1 MPTAVEPGPADWQV
15 VRLGDIASIVLGG
28 TPSTAVPS
36 FWGGDINW
44 MSSGEVNVK
53 QVWDVAGRITEAG
66 LASSNATMV
75 DPPAVAIGLAGQG
88 KTRGTAALVH
98 TRLCTNQSIAL
109 VRGHDGLALSRFLY
123 HNLDR
128 RYEELRAVS
137 SGGGRGGLSRS
148 ILKDVDVLLPPLR
161 EQHRISDILDAVDV
175 AIHET
180 EGIVAKLTRTKLG
193 LLNDLLTRGVDEN
206 GEIRPSPDD
215 APSLYKDTALGRLP
229 MAWDVGRLREC
240 ICGTPQNGL
249 YKPESSYSTS
259 GTPIVRI
266 DGFVN
271 GGLIS
276 ATSMRKVRLSLSEV
290 EAYRLVARDM
300 LINRVNSIDFVGKA
314 ALVPAFA
321 EAVVFESNMMRV
333 RVRSD
338 RLLPEFAIMWIRS
351 PRCQNFFHTRAK
363 SAIAQASINQTDVG
377 DAPTPLP
384 PRQEQERIAAVL
396 ATAEALIDC
405 EAQNRNRHIFMRQ
418 GLMDDLLTGRVR
430 VHVPERAEA

>member
-161 EQHRISDILDAVDV
+161 EQHRISDILDAVDEV
-175 AIHET
+175 IHET
-180 EGIVAKLTRTKLG
+180 EGIVAKLRQIKLG
-193 LLNDLLTRGVDEN
+193 LLHDLLTRGVDEG
-206 GEIRPSPDD
+206 GELR
-215 APSLYKDTALGRLP
+215 APPTEAASLYRESPGGLLP
-229 MAWDVGRLREC
+229 RQWQLLTLRELC
-240 ICGTPQNGL
+240 SLLNGL
-249 YKPESSYSTS
+249 AFRPEEWGDEGLPIIRIQNLNGSQDFNYCKRRVPLEYVIPPETLLFSWSGNRGTS
-259 GTPIVRI
+259 FGPFIWHGPTGLLNQHIFRVEPTRGQQVDWFCLALDDVRQR
-266 DGFVN
+266 VERAAH
-271 GGLIS
+271 GGSGLVH
-276 ATSMRKVRLSLSEV
+276 VRRGDLL
-290 EAYRLVARDM
+290 AYR
-300 LINRVNSIDFVGKA
+300 I
-314 ALVPAFA
+314 
-321 EAVVFESNMMRV
+321 
-333 RVRSD
+333 
-338 RLLPEFAIMWIRS
+338 
-351 PRCQNFFHTRAK
+351 
-363 SAIAQASINQTDVG
+363 
-377 DAPTPLP
+377 PTPPLA
-384 PRQEQERIAAVL
+384 EQERIADMVRGL
-396 ATAEALIDC
+396 QSRLDC
-405 EAQNRNRHIFMRQ
+405 EQEHVSKLASIRR
-418 GLMDDLLTGRVR
+418 GLADDLLTGRVR
-430 VHVPERAEA
+430 VDLLEGARA